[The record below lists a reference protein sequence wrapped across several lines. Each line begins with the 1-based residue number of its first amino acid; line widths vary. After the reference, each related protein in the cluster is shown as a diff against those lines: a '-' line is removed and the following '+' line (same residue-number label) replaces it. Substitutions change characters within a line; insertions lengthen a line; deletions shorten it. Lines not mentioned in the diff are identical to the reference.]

1 MFIEGLVLSVDLGI
15 SRMSCNNERNE
26 EDSKDDTVVDGSR
39 CDICSKVYKHRPSLF
54 RHMKTHQVPPLYVC
68 IRCNRSYTRKD
79 SLTKHIKKQKCTKS
93 VKDKEWHCELCG
105 RIYLVK
111 SSYVRHQKS
120 HCGIHL
126 VEKVV
131 TNNKENVNIGSAVKE
146 KRSSK
151 VPGLDAREEEDRI
164 ILGKE
169 TMVEIPVFTDSEDE
183 IVMETPSKEDHVK
196 EAAVIP
202 GIPER
207 L

>member
-1 MFIEGLVLSVDLGI
+1 MKEMKRIAMI
-15 SRMSCNNERNE
+15 
-26 EDSKDDTVVDGSR
+26 DDTVVDGWR
-39 CDICSKVYKHRPSLF
+39 CDICSKVYEHRPSLF

-68 IRCNRSYTRKD
+68 IKCDRSYARKD
-79 SLTKHIKKQKCTKS
+79 SLTKHTKKQKCRKS

-120 HCGIHL
+120 HSGIHL

-131 TNNKENVNIGSAVKE
+131 TNNKNVNIGSALKE

-151 VPGLDAREEEDRI
+151 VPGLDAREEEDGI

-169 TMVEIPVFTDSEDE
+169 RMVEIPEFTDSEDE
-183 IVMETPSKEDHVK
+183 IVMETPSKENPVK
-196 EAAVIP
+196 EADVIP